1 MLQHLDNSFSRHTYR
16 METTGE
22 PLKIHTSETC
32 KSLLDKI
39 GGYQM
44 EEVKSLPAQLR
55 ERFRASED
63 LVRAV
68 RVVAMRVTA
77 VRVTASQ
84 LKLTS
89 PLRPSEFDRD
99 RGRTTA

>member
-1 MLQHLDNSFSRHTYR
+1 MVIRED
-16 METTGE
+16 EE
-22 PLKIHTSETC
+22 
-32 KSLLDKI
+32 
-39 GGYQM
+39 GGYQL
-44 EEVKSLPAQLR
+44 EEVESLPAQLR
-55 ERFRASED
+55 ERFRAVED
-63 LVRAV
+63 LVR
-68 RVVAMRVTA
+68 A